1 MFTALI
7 NASQYENITVEW
19 GARYTPDFGGA
30 GSVNMGFWWSPDDG
44 NNWDSIPYTE
54 VPQDGYWHL
63 ENNSTQ
69 IALPSYADYHYMVF
83 NWGIEV
89 AGSQAGSYHID
100 DFILSGTNINS
111 VAEVKDKPQALV
123 YVVNNSTINIVTKD
137 IAGQQLTVE
146 LLDMVGNTL
155 SKEIMTSET
164 FEINAS
170 SLATGIYL
178 VKITNGKASEVTK
191 VAINR

>member
-1 MFTALI
+1 
-7 NASQYENITVEW
+7 
-19 GARYTPDFGGA
+19 
-30 GSVNMGFWWSPDDG
+30 
-44 NNWDSIPYTE
+44 
-54 VPQDGYWHL
+54 
-63 ENNSTQ
+63 
-69 IALPSYADYHYMVF
+69 MVF